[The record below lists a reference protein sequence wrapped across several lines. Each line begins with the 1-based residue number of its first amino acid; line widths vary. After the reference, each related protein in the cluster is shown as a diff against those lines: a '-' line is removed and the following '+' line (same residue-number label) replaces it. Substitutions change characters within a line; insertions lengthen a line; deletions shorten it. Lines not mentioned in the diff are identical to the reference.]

1 MTDPKPDEVRTDA
14 VPESDRPGPGGEDSV
29 MALHR
34 AAMDVMNDPV
44 TLSAEGTPDE
54 DEAAPG
60 GQDTVQRM
68 QDILM
73 REQAEPRDGFEPVP
87 FWVAV
92 VCGGLLLWGGYYLGT
107 NSADFRADVDD
118 TSEFR
123 LGDDLRLPAGGPA
136 APDPE
141 LKTVAEYVK
150 VGAEVYRRVCVAC
163 HKPDGNGDPSQ
174 NYPPLNG
181 SEWVAGAEAS
191 PARQARIVLYGLHQ
205 PIAVKGRQF
214 NGQMPAQGGVMKD
227 YEIAAAITFARNS
240 WDNKADPNDANP
252 AVTTAAVKAAREK
265 AGKRD
270 QMTAAELQKLP
281 TDYSDLP
288 PAANAPKADG
298 APPAKAETGPKG

>member
-1 MTDPKPDEVRTDA
+1 MTTPNGDPLRTDA

-34 AAMDVMNDPV
+34 PAMDVMNDPV
-44 TLSAEGTPDE
+44 MLSAEGTPDE

-92 VCGGLLLWGGYYLGT
+92 VCGGLLMWGGYYLGT
-107 NSADFRADVDD
+107 NNADFRADVYD

-123 LGDDLRLPAGGPA
+123 LGGDLRLPAGGPA
-136 APDPE
+136 PPDPE

-150 VGAEVYRRVCVAC
+150 VGADVYRRVCVAC

-174 NYPPLNG
+174 QYPPLNG
-181 SEWVAGAEAS
+181 SEWVAGGEAS
-191 PARQARIVLYGLHQ
+191 PARLSRVVLYGLHR
-205 PIAVKGRQF
+205 PITVKGKSF
-214 NGQMPAQGGVMKD
+214 NGQMPAQGGVLKD
-227 YEIAAAITFARNS
+227 YEIAAAIMFARNT

-252 AVTTAAVKAAREK
+252 AVTTAAVKAARDK
-265 AGKRD
+265 TGKRD
-270 QMTAAELQKLP
+270 PMTEADLKAIPPDQ
-281 TDYSDLP
+281 SDLP
-288 PAANAPKADG
+288 PPANAPKADT
-298 APPAKAETGPKG
+298 PPAKADAAPKG

>member
-1 MTDPKPDEVRTDA
+1 MSDPADPVRTDA
-14 VPESDRPGPGGEDSV
+14 LPETDRPAPGGGDSV

-44 TLSAEGTPDE
+44 MLSAEGTPDE
-54 DEAAPG
+54 DEAGAG

-92 VCGGLLLWGGYYLGT
+92 VCGGLLMWGGYYLGT

-123 LGDDLRLPAGGPA
+123 LGGDLRLPAGGPA

-141 LKTVAEYVK
+141 PKTVAEYVK
-150 VGAEVYRRVCVAC
+150 IGAEKYRNVCVAC

-174 NYPPLNG
+174 QYPPLNG
-181 SEWVAGAEAS
+181 SEWVAGPEAS
-191 PARQARIVLYGLHQ
+191 AARLARIGLYGLHR
-205 PIAVKGRQF
+205 PITVKGRVY

-227 YEIAAAITFARNS
+227 YEIAAALTFVRNS
-240 WDNKADPNDANP
+240 WDNKADPNDASP

-265 AGKRD
+265 VGRRAD
-270 QMTAAELQKLP
+270 PMTADELKAI
-281 TDYSDLP
+281 DIGYSDLP
-288 PAANAPKADG
+288 PPANAPKVD
-298 APPAKAETGPKG
+298 APPKADAPPKG